1 MDVPDIVSSTIERYD
16 PNGVYGAK
24 GIAEPSL
31 LPTAAAIVNAIHD
44 AVGVLITDLPATPEK
59 IFMAMQAK
67 KAEEAARK
75 AEVGE

>member
-1 MDVPDIVSSTIERYD
+1 
-16 PNGVYGAK
+16 
-24 GIAEPSL
+24 
-31 LPTAAAIVNAIHD
+31 VNAIHD